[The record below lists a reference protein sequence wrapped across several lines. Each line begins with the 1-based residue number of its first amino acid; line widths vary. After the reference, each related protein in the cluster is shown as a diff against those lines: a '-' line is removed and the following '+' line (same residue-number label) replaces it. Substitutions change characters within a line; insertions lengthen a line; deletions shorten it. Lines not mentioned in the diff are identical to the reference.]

1 MANHLGWILRS
12 LVGILRCDQE
22 AVAGLV
28 VAAVAVE
35 LLGKELS
42 SRATSESFPGAS
54 GHFLTSPPL
63 HPKLPYLFSLLA
75 QGFVLPAFLSTALS
89 CGFCLGFPSSRGR
102 IQPRFTAFALSSL

>member
-75 QGFVLPAFLSTALS
+75 
-89 CGFCLGFPSSRGR
+89 
-102 IQPRFTAFALSSL
+102 